1 MKSSQL
7 NLRNLL
13 CKYLK
18 CSSLSDPDLPGRYSR
33 WLLFSG
39 GLAISFIVLTIS
51 VVEITIL
58 SERFL
63 DERVHLFQIQRGI
76 IKENLDRSQA
86 RLKQRVEFYE
96 MLWRLRDGE
105 NLPVLR
111 YRQELLKK
119 NGVIVTD
126 TDVTATPA
134 MILSSS
140 SHSVTDHELADFLGL
155 MREVSPTPL
164 LRQRENGHYLGG
176 YIYSSD
182 HRLLAL
188 WPPLSLTK
196 LNNLKEVGINKFI
209 NDAVTKVDA
218 VIATTNVNKLYDE
231 RMFWVPFY
239 KSPITDELT
248 TNYAAPVYCDGKLIA
263 VIVVNVP
270 ISKFSML
277 FQSSTHETGFFV
289 VSSDRKHIF
298 GVDNYSP
305 SESRWAKYIL
315 EYPALLQNTALR
327 RDITYR
333 DGMFFVSQFIQ
344 GPNWIA
350 VYVFDWFTIFNAL
363 KSKLITLSILTFLVL
378 GILWGFILLLDRL
391 ILAPLRIQSRLVYE
405 SDAFNHAVLNT
416 APVGLSIYDPFSNK
430 VVMQNE
436 AAECL
441 LLPSECVNF
450 YSEILVKA
458 QLNRHKNQSEL
469 QSNVHEVQITEASV
483 LSACGEQREIS
494 VAYSHIRYQQREVIL
509 FSLTDISAQKTTV
522 RLLEQAR
529 EMADQANQAKSM
541 FIAMMSHE
549 IRTPLHGALGNLE
562 LLALEP
568 LTLEQKARVSTINRA
583 FDALLA
589 LINDILDLSKIEAQ
603 ELQLHPEPF
612 QLIELVERCA
622 QTFAPVILDK
632 NLRFFCLIDPELTG
646 TWSGDGHR
654 LSQVLMNLV
663 SNARKFTEEGS
674 ITIRAIPGEVRDDI
688 RWVRISV
695 SDTGIG
701 ISHAHINK
709 VFEPFVQAD
718 RSINSRFGG
727 TGLGL
732 TLCRRIMTLM
742 GGNIT
747 VDSEEGE
754 GSIFTINVPL
764 RHNLSYEN
772 RCQFADKYRFS
783 TVVIVCDSPLW
794 QFNLIEQFKCWIPD
808 VEIIEASLLKP
819 LPAPRTNAVIVFATS
834 GTALS
839 EPWRDILY
847 TYLDT
852 VILSSDGP
860 LYPERRNQ
868 DLCVTSFS
876 TSMFKLI
883 LAACGK
889 HDEVLEP
896 LTVRQQRSEIHHYAK
911 VLIAEDDPLNR
922 TLLEHQL
929 AALGYH
935 YVDSVGDGQQAL
947 EYCSTKPYDIIV
959 TDLGM
964 PQMDGFEFLKA
975 IRAKGINTPVIV
987 STADINGITQI
998 KAAGIAE
1005 VLHKPI
1011 TIERLNRTLE
1021 HVLGKVMSDSQEISM
1036 KSLSTVTLIDMQALF
1051 VAGWN
1056 SDEQGLLDALDAN
1069 DGKRFLGYLHR
1080 LKGAL
1085 LALDEKSLVASI
1097 DILRRHIE
1105 SQGLA
1110 QNVVHI
1116 DVFMEKLRSL
1126 VILYSKNKAY
1136 LSSD

>member
-1 MKSSQL
+1 MKFSQL

-18 CSSLSDPDLPGRYSR
+18 CSPLSDPDLPGRYSR
-33 WLLFSG
+33 WLLLSG
-39 GLAISFIVLTIS
+39 GFSISFIVLTVS
-51 VVEITIL
+51 VVQTTML
-58 SERFL
+58 V
-63 DERVHLFQIQRGI
+63 ERVIDDRMHLFQIQRGI
-76 IKENLDRSQA
+76 IMKNLDRSQA

-96 MLWRLRDGE
+96 MLWRLRGGE
-105 NLPVLR
+105 NLPVAR
-111 YRQELLKK
+111 YRQELVKK
-119 NGVIVTD
+119 GGITFTD
-126 TDVTATPA
+126 TDITVTSA
-134 MILSSS
+134 MLLSSDGDIL
-140 SHSVTDHELADFLGL
+140 TEHELDEFLSL

-164 LRQRENGHYLGG
+164 LRQRESGHYLGG
-176 YIYSSD
+176 YIYSSN

-188 WPPLSLTK
+188 WPPLTFEK
-196 LNNLKEVGINKFI
+196 LQNVKKVGIDKFI
-209 NDAVTKVDA
+209 NNVVARGDA
-218 VIATTNVNKLYDE
+218 VIAITNVDKLYNE
-231 RMFWVPFY
+231 RMFWIPFY
-239 KSPITDELT
+239 KSSITDELT
-248 TNYAAPVYCDGKLIA
+248 TDYAAPVYCDGKLVA
-263 VIVVNVP
+263 VIVVTVP
-270 ISKFSML
+270 ISKFSVL
-277 FQSSTHETGFFV
+277 FQSSTHEAGFFV
-289 VSSDRKHIF
+289 ISSDRKHTF

-315 EYPALLQNTALR
+315 EYPSLLEHTDLR
-327 RDITYR
+327 PAIIYR
-333 DGMFFVSQFIQ
+333 DGMFIASQLIQ

-350 VYVFDWFTIFNAL
+350 VYVFDWFTILLAL
-363 KSKLITLSILTFLVL
+363 KNKLITLGILTFLAL
-378 GILWGFILLLDRL
+378 GILWGFILMLDRL

-416 APVGLSIYDPFSNK
+416 APVGLTIYDPCSNK

-436 AAECL
+436 VAECL
-441 LLPSECVNF
+441 LSPSERVNF

-458 QLNRHKNQSEL
+458 QLNRHINQSDV
-469 QSNVHEVQITEASV
+469 QSKVNEVQTTEASV
-483 LSACGEQREIS
+483 LSACGEQRELS

-522 RLLEQAR
+522 RLLQQAR

-568 LTLEQKARVSTINRA
+568 LTPEQKARVSTIKRA

-589 LINDILDLSKIEAQ
+589 LINDILDLSKIEAH

-612 QLIELVERCA
+612 QLIELIERCA

-632 NLRFFCLIDPELTG
+632 NLRFFCLVDPELTG
-646 TWSGDGHR
+646 AWNGDGHR

-663 SNARKFTEEGS
+663 SNAQKFTEEGS
-674 ITIRAIPGEVRDDI
+674 ITIRAIPVEVRGDI
-688 RWVRISV
+688 CWVRISV

-701 ISHAHINK
+701 ISHADINK

-764 RHNLSYEN
+764 RHSLSYEN
-772 RCQFADKYRFS
+772 CFQVADKYRFR

-794 QFNLIEQFKCWIPD
+794 QLNLIEQFKCWIPD

-834 GTALS
+834 RTALS
-839 EPWRDILY
+839 DPWRDILH

-852 VILSSDGP
+852 VILSSGGP

-868 DLCVTSFS
+868 DLCVTSLS
-876 TSMFKLI
+876 TSMFELT
-883 LAACGK
+883 LAVCGK

-896 LTVRQQRSEIHHYAK
+896 LIVRQQRSEIHHYAK

-935 YVDSVGDGQQAL
+935 YVDSVGDGQKAL
-947 EYCSTKPYDIIV
+947 ECCLTKSYDIIV

-975 IRAKGINTPVIV
+975 IRAKGVNTPVIV
-987 STADINGITQI
+987 STADINGITQV
-998 KAAGIAE
+998 KAAGIVD

-1011 TIERLNRTLE
+1011 TIDRLNRSLE
-1021 HVLGKVMSDSQEISM
+1021 HVLGKVMLDSQEISM

-1056 SDEQGLLDALDAN
+1056 TDEQGLLDALDAN

-1085 LALDEKSLVASI
+1085 LALDEKSLVVSI
-1097 DILRRHIE
+1097 DILRLHIE

-1116 DVFMEKLRSL
+1116 DVFMKRLRSL
-1126 VILYSKNKAY
+1126 VILYSKNKV
-1136 LSSD
+1136 LPEF